1 MLSAIERLLRLTNAN
16 AARRSQ
22 SGSSVCSSPGVSIFS
37 TSAPMSA
44 RNMPGISAG
53 GTRATSRTVMPSR
66 TPIGISLVAVGDE
79 ARGQRPDVG
88 DGFQV
93 LELLGDARSVA
104 RRERAFAASEELGA
118 QRLGGERL
126 IVMTGGPARGRSQRA
141 AVTEP
146 HGHAAP
152 RLLLPR

>member
-1 MLSAIERLLRLTNAN
+1 MTSALVARRRKISRPSGAFMLSAIERLLRLTKAN
-16 AARRSQ
+16 AARRWA

-53 GTRATSRTVMPSR
+53 GTRATSRTLMPSR

-88 DGFQV
+88 DGFEV
-93 LELLGDARSVA
+93 LELLRDRRCLA
-104 RRERAFAASEELGA
+104 RRERPVAAGEELGA
-118 QRLGGERL
+118 EGLVGQRL
-126 IVMTGGPARGRSQRA
+126 IVMTGGPARRRG
-141 AVTEP
+141 
-146 HGHAAP
+146 
-152 RLLLPR
+152 

>member
-1 MLSAIERLLRLTNAN
+1 
-16 AARRSQ
+16 
-22 SGSSVCSSPGVSIFS
+22 
-37 TSAPMSA
+37 MSA

-93 LELLGDARSVA
+93 LELLG
-104 RRERAFAASEELGA
+104 
-118 QRLGGERL
+118 GERL

-146 HGHAAP
+146 HGHAISRSPPRRCAP
-152 RLLLPR
+152 SSSLAAK

>member
-1 MLSAIERLLRLTNAN
+1 
-16 AARRSQ
+16 
-22 SGSSVCSSPGVSIFS
+22 
-37 TSAPMSA
+37 MSA

-93 LELLGDARSVA
+93 LELLGDARGVA
-104 RRERAFAASEELGA
+104 RRERALAAGEELGA

-146 HGHAAP
+146 HRSEEHTSELQSLAYLVC
-152 RLLLPR
+152 RLLLEKKKKRTRRKL